1 MQKQDVEIFQSQKR
15 LREDLEI
22 QERLS
27 RWAEEN
33 PLYFFTPTGKQAEF
47 IQVVGEGK
55 YFVCI
60 LSAANA
66 IGKTA
71 LMANILGG
79 FIFGSNE
86 NPYLD
91 YPLFKDFPYPHRAR
105 IASTPKN
112 IEEIGA
118 VQTEIKKWWPVDQYE
133 ARKNK
138 KSYDSEYKIGDW
150 IVDLMTYEQEESEFE
165 SATLGVAIFDEPPP
179 LRILN
184 ATIARLRMGGI
195 ILIFMTPLD
204 TGGEIIESLTEK
216 EVIEI
221 EGEPIGK
228 VSVIYAEIEDACQT
242 HGVRGFLEHKHIA
255 QMLSFYDDEER
266 LAREK
271 GKPVTYSGRIYPS
284 FTQDVHVIPFEDAPI
299 DNIVLYHILDPH
311 DRKPWAMQWIVLHST
326 GTAYC
331 IDEYP
336 NRDFNKSILDNKSY
350 DEYVEIIKEK
360 EDALFDI
367 YGKEVYKRII
377 DPNFGNRTIR
387 LAEKVDDKAH
397 TTPKEEL
404 KKRGFIFQD
413 GIDILDA
420 GHLKV
425 REKLHYEVK
434 DGEIVVQPKFFVT
447 DNCFNTIRHFSRY
460 SLKDILTSDG
470 DVRDNVKPKEK
481 YKDFCDLPRYFWMS
495 GPRYFEGLK
504 EFTIHAPKTY

>member
-1 MQKQDVEIFQSQKR
+1 
-15 LREDLEI
+15 LEI
-22 QERLS
+22 HEKLNQ
-27 RWAEEN
+27 WVKYN
-33 PLYFFTPTGKQAEF
+33 PLYFFTPTGKQEEF
-47 IQVVGEGK
+47 IKVIGEGK
-55 YFVCI
+55 HFVCI

-91 YPLFKDFPYPHRAR
+91 YPLFNNFPYPHRAR

-118 VQTEIKKWWPVDQYE
+118 IQTEIKKWWPVGKYE
-133 ARKNK
+133 AKKNK
-138 KSYDSEYKIGDW
+138 KSYDSEYIKDDW
-150 IVDLMTYEQEESEFE
+150 IIDIMSYEQDESEFE

-179 LRILN
+179 MRILN
-184 ATIARLRMGGI
+184 ATIARMRMGGI

-204 TGGEIIESLTEK
+204 TGGEVIENLTEK
-216 EVIEI
+216 EIIEI

-228 VSVIYAEIEDACQT
+228 VALIYAEIEDACIE

-284 FTQDVHVIPFEDAPI
+284 FSQNVHVIPFEDAPV

-311 DRKPWAMQWIVLHST
+311 DRKPWAMQWIILHST
-326 GTAYC
+326 GTTYC

-336 NRDFNKSILDNKSY
+336 NRDFNKNLMDNKAY
-350 DEYVEIIKEK
+350 DEYANIIKEK

-367 YGKEVYKRII
+367 YGKQVYKRII
-377 DPNFGNRTIR
+377 DPNFGNKTIR
-387 LAEKVDDKAH
+387 LAEKVDERAH

-404 KKRGFIFQD
+404 RKRGFIFQD
-413 GIDILDA
+413 GLDSLEA

-434 DGEIVVQPKFFVT
+434 DGEIVIQPKFFVT
-447 DNCFNTIRHFSRY
+447 DNCFNTIRHFLRY
-460 SLKDILTSDG
+460 TLKDILTSDG
-470 DVRDNVKPKEK
+470 DVRDSVKPKEK
-481 YKDFCDLPRYFWMS
+481 YKDFCDLTRYFWMS
-495 GPRYFEGLK
+495 NPRYFEGLK
-504 EFTIHAPKTY
+504 DFIPEKQKVY

>member
-1 MQKQDVEIFQSQKR
+1 MPALLTKEERAELIY
-15 LREDLEI
+15 DLQL
-22 QERLS
+22 QEELEYRIKINGLK
-27 RWAEEN
+27 WCI
-33 PLYFFTPTGKQAEF
+33 PTGKQSEF
-47 IQVVGEGK
+47 IQVVGNGK

-79 FIFGSNE
+79 FIFGSSE
-86 NPYLD
+86 NPYLE
-91 YPLFKDFPYPHRAR
+91 YPLFKNFPYPHRAR

-118 VQTEIKKWWPVDQYE
+118 IQTEIKKWWPVGKYE
-133 ARKNK
+133 TRKNK
-138 KSYDSEYKIGDW
+138 KSYDSEYTSGDW
-150 IVDLMTYEQEESEFE
+150 VVDIMSYEVDESEFE

-179 LRILN
+179 MRILN
-184 ATIARLRMGGI
+184 ATIARMRLGGI

-204 TGGEIIESLTEK
+204 TGGEVIEALTEK

-221 EGEPIGK
+221 EGELIGK
-228 VSVIYAEIEDACQT
+228 VAVIYAEIEDACIE

-271 GKPVTYSGRIYPS
+271 GKPITYSGRIYS
-284 FTQDVHVIPFEDAPI
+284 LFSQDIHVLPFEDAPLN
-299 DNIVLYHILDPH
+299 NIILYHILDPH
-311 DRKPWAMQWIVLHST
+311 DRKPWAMQWIILHST

-350 DEYVEIIKEK
+350 DEYVEIIRQK

-367 YGKEVYKRII
+367 YGKQVCKRII
-377 DPNFGNRTIR
+377 DPNFGNKTIR
-387 LAEKVDDKAH
+387 LAEKVDERAH

-404 KKRGFIFQD
+404 KKRGLKFQD
-413 GIDILDA
+413 GIDCLEA

-425 REKLHYEVK
+425 REKLHYEVR

-447 DNCFNTIRHFSRY
+447 DNCFNTIRHFLRY
-460 SLKDILTSDG
+460 SLKDVLTADG
-470 DVRDNVKPKEK
+470 DVRDSVKPREK
-481 YKDFCDLPRYFWMS
+481 YKDYPDLTRYFWMS
-495 GPRYFEGLK
+495 GPKYITELRELDL
-504 EFTIHAPKTY
+504 HAPKVY